1 MPLKQILITFLFAIL
16 PVIIYGQENEKQTNS
31 EQRVIIRKSDNKI
44 SQTRP
49 HAPSNQFIVMS
60 YDAEQGIC
68 TFELPEDVSF
78 ITVEF
83 TETETDWTVTE
94 TAPATD
100 PVIHITLM
108 PATYTVTCTTDNGS
122 VYRGEFSTT
131 KF

>member
-1 MPLKQILITFLFAIL
+1 MACANAQTHASNQKSVVPLKK
-16 PVIIYGQENEKQTNS
+16 EN
-31 EQRVIIRKSDNKI
+31 I

-60 YDAEQGIC
+60 YDAEQGI
-68 TFELPEDVSF
+68 

-100 PVIHITLM
+100 PVIHVTLM

-131 KF
+131 DF

>member
-1 MPLKQILITFLFAIL
+1 MRQLFLMLFLVIL
-16 PVIIYGQENEKQTNS
+16 PLIISIKINGDEKSKNTNS
-31 EQRVIIRKSDNKI
+31 VLKREYSKST
-44 SQTRP
+44 STTRP
-49 HAPSNQFIVMS
+49 KAPSNQFIVMS

-68 TFELPEDVSF
+68 TFELPEDVTF

-94 TAPATD
+94 TALATD
-100 PVIHITLM
+100 PVIHVTLM

>member
-1 MPLKQILITFLFAIL
+1 MKHLFIIFVLSLLGFALKGYAEDPPQEALSKQ
-16 PVIIYGQENEKQTNS
+16 VIIKKAPMSLGG
-31 EQRVIIRKSDNKI
+31 
-44 SQTRP
+44 RP

-100 PVIHITLM
+100 PVIHVTLM

-131 KF
+131 NF

>member
-1 MPLKQILITFLFAIL
+1 MQKTLVTFLIIMLSVALFSRAEDSSA
-16 PVIIYGQENEKQTNS
+16 PVPKN
-31 EQRVIIRKSDNKI
+31 KSTVLKKSNVP
-44 SQTRP
+44 TGLRP

-100 PVIHITLM
+100 PVIHVTLM

-131 KF
+131 DF

>member
-1 MPLKQILITFLFAIL
+1 MLKNSFRLSFILAMLVLVL
-16 PVIIYGQENEKQTNS
+16 PFFVNAQDTNKAT
-31 EQRVIIRKSDNKI
+31 QKVTLKNRPPVTD
-44 SQTRP
+44 RP

>member
-1 MPLKQILITFLFAIL
+1 MKKLISLFIALLCTCMACANAQTHASNQKSVVPLKK
-16 PVIIYGQENEKQTNS
+16 EN
-31 EQRVIIRKSDNKI
+31 I

-68 TFELPEDVSF
+68 TFELPEDVTF

-100 PVIHITLM
+100 PVIHVTLM

-131 KF
+131 DF

>member
-1 MPLKQILITFLFAIL
+1 MLSVALFSRAEDSSAPVPKNKSTVLK
-16 PVIIYGQENEKQTNS
+16 
-31 EQRVIIRKSDNKI
+31 KSNVP
-44 SQTRP
+44 TGLRP

-68 TFELPEDVSF
+68 TFELP
-78 ITVEF
+78 
-83 TETETDWTVTE
+83 ETETDWTVTE

-131 KF
+131 DF